1 MNLRWIEVNFVF
13 RTKQKDAVL
22 ESMADKIIEEV
33 IFEELD
39 EYCEDEFCDVHHKW
53 ISETLTRHRKI
64 RQNDPKKKKIAALEK

>member
-1 MNLRWIEVNFVF
+1 
-13 RTKQKDAVL
+13 
-22 ESMADKIIEEV
+22 MADKIIEEV